1 MKSGKLWLILFLILV
16 GVVAGSLL
24 ASLTADISWLSWLS
38 YGLCFGMAEPL
49 ILNLGVLSL
58 TFAVSIDLTISVIIF
73 ILLSLLLGKL
83 ISAK

>member
-38 YGLCFGMAEPL
+38 YGLCFGMTEPL